1 LAITSS
7 EIFRRGVTHTE
18 RAAHRGDGGGRS
30 SNRDIA
36 QALFVTLRTV
46 EMHLSNAFRKLQ
58 ISSRTQL
65 PSALA
70 AEDRELVTAAD
81 SRTASGLA

>member
-1 LAITSS
+1 VELSGAAALTPS
-7 EIFRRGVTHTE
+7 ERRI
-18 RAAHRGDGGGRS
+18 AAMAAEGL

-46 EMHLSNAFRKLQ
+46 ETHLSNAFRKLD

-65 PSALA
+65 PTALA
-70 AEDRELVTAAD
+70 TEATAPVTADA
-81 SRTASGLA
+81 